1 MREYDTTVCLS
12 SGSKQLEDSQGIQ
25 RVRGGFRALSVIEAK
40 SGETLDIEVIE
51 NSISF
56 VRRVETQNF
65 DAGRKDHE
73 GLKREWFSRYDFE
86 LESIFLS
93 LFWFSRFASLCNMMP
108 CNISVL
114 YVAHQKKNLTKY
126 RWRMY
131 SRCKVALI
139 PVVSSN
145 ETILRNRG

>member
-93 LFWFSRFASLCNMMP
+93 LFWFSRFVSLCNM
-108 CNISVL
+108 NV
-114 YVAHQKKNLTKY
+114 
-126 RWRMY
+126 
-131 SRCKVALI
+131 
-139 PVVSSN
+139 
-145 ETILRNRG
+145 